1 MSLEKAVADTT
12 KIMKTTVRETEKLVK
27 KAWSIMDA
35 ASEKAQPS
43 EYLSPRAVQSIQ
55 GKHPQG

>member
-1 MSLEKAVADTT
+1 MEKIVGDTLSAS
-12 KIMKTTVRETEKLVK
+12 KTAVRETEKLVK

-43 EYLSPRAVQSIQ
+43 EYLSPSAVKSIQ
-55 GKHPQG
+55 GKNPQG

>member
-1 MSLEKAVADTT
+1 MPVDTVMRDT
-12 KIMKTTVRETEKLVK
+12 VSVMKTAVKETENLIK

-43 EYLSPRAVQSIQ
+43 EYLSPKTIQSIQ
-55 GKHPQG
+55 GKRRG

>member
-1 MSLEKAVADTT
+1 MANDAF
-12 KIMKTTVRETEKLVK
+12 VREAVSVTKTAVKETENLIK

-43 EYLSPRAVQSIQ
+43 EYLSPKTIQSIQ
-55 GKHPQG
+55 GRQQG

>member
-1 MSLEKAVADTT
+1 MDKIVSDTLSAS
-12 KIMKTTVRETEKLVK
+12 KTAVRETEKLVK

-55 GKHPQG
+55 GKRS